1 MTDGERLEIYHALL
15 EKSINGELGKHHTT
29 EVSHSFSVPLQTV
42 QKIWKRAKNTPSG
55 EAVDVSHRRKGNCGR
70 KKIHIDLSRIVDVP
84 FRRRKTLRSLAAS
97 LDVCKTSLFRCLK
110 EGHIKRHTNAIKLS
124 LNEDNMRARLEFCIS
139 MLDSNTMPDHPK
151 FAAMHDVVHIDE
163 KWFYMTKKTETYYL
177 HPVED
182 PPYRSCQSK
191 NYIGKVM
198 FLAAMARPRFDGE
211 GNEIFSGKI
220 GIFPFAKM
228 QPAKRGS
235 KNRAAGTMEL
245 KPMTSIKREDI
256 KEFLI
261 GKILPRIRERWPQE
275 DFGKTIYIQQD
286 NARTHVDPRDEDFL
300 AAASQHGFDIRL
312 ICQPPNSPD
321 LNILDLGF
329 FNAIQTLQH
338 QVCPRTI

>member
-1 MTDGERLEIYHALL
+1 
-15 EKSINGELGKHHTT
+15 
-29 EVSHSFSVPLQTV
+29 
-42 QKIWKRAKNTPSG
+42 
-55 EAVDVSHRRKGNCGR
+55 
-70 KKIHIDLSRIVDVP
+70 
-84 FRRRKTLRSLAAS
+84 
-97 LDVCKTSLFRCLK
+97 
-110 EGHIKRHTNAIKLS
+110 
-124 LNEDNMRARLEFCIS
+124 
-139 MLDSNTMPDHPK
+139 
-151 FAAMHDVVHIDE
+151 
-163 KWFYMTKKTETYYL
+163 MTKKTETYYL

-338 QVCPRTI
+338 QVCPRTIQELVSAVENSFDEYSTKHVNRIFLTLQSCMQEIMKVQGENTYKIPHLKKAIMEKEGNLPSQMSCDRLLVRDVINYLAT

>member
-1 MTDGERLEIYHALL
+1 
-15 EKSINGELGKHHTT
+15 
-29 EVSHSFSVPLQTV
+29 
-42 QKIWKRAKNTPSG
+42 
-55 EAVDVSHRRKGNCGR
+55 
-70 KKIHIDLSRIVDVP
+70 
-84 FRRRKTLRSLAAS
+84 
-97 LDVCKTSLFRCLK
+97 
-110 EGHIKRHTNAIKLS
+110 
-124 LNEDNMRARLEFCIS
+124 
-139 MLDSNTMPDHPK
+139 MPDHPK
-151 FAAMHDVVHIDE
+151 FAAMHDIVHIDE

-338 QVCPRTI
+338 QVCPRTIQELVSAVENSFDEYSTKHVNRIFLTLQSCMQEIMKVQGENTYKIPHLKKAIMEKKGNLPSQMSCDRLLVRDVINYLAT